1 MVLLLVVLLWASDVP
16 LGESIVSFARSRL
29 GQKVGDGECTS
40 LAVQALRHC
49 HAQRPDPVRGDWGD
63 EVKAL
68 RDIQAGD
75 ILQFENAL
83 FVKQHVREDGAILTQ
98 TTSYPH
104 HTAIVARVRKRGP
117 RPVLV
122 VLHQNAGVAGGDL
135 VEQGLRKRRPRGQ
148 GVRPRRS
155 QAAGLRDLRQPL
167 RASLIPETTCAWNER
182 MAGRGHIT
190 VPELAAGA
198 LVERTV
204 KSALGG

>member
-1 MVLLLVVLLWASDVP
+1 MIALLWASDAP
-16 LGESIVSFARSRL
+16 LGEGIVAFARSRL

-68 RDIQAGD
+68 RDIQPGD
-75 ILQFENAL
+75 ILQFENAV
-83 FVKQHVREDGAILTQ
+83 FVKQQVRDDGAILTQ

-122 VLHQNAGVAGGDL
+122 ILHQNAGVAGGDPKAQKVVTEWTL
-135 VEQGLRKRRPRGQ
+135 EMATKRGGTVTAFRPVAAEQGPNL
-148 GVRPRRS
+148 
-155 QAAGLRDLRQPL
+155 DLDR
-167 RASLIPETTCAWNER
+167 E
-182 MAGRGHIT
+182 
-190 VPELAAGA
+190 
-198 LVERTV
+198 
-204 KSALGG
+204 